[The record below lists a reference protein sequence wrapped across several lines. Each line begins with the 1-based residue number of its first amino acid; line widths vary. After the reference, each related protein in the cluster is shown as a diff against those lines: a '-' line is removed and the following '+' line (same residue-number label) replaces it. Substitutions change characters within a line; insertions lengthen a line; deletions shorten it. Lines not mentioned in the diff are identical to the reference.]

1 MLKKIKDAFRVWL
14 RAFQI
19 WQKLGY
25 LPWTKPKEKAKK
37 KSSEKGKGD
46 FYRGTFDGIPF
57 LNDDAKRTFTHLLL
71 RPGYMIRDY
80 LSGQHERYMAPFT
93 SMIIFFAFFALVS
106 SIVNPEYPRK
116 SAPAKEK
123 VEIQAGDSTVVD
135 STAVGSVA
143 IDSTAVDS
151 TAIDST
157 AVDSEPLNPRARKII
172 LGILRFEEHRH
183 ILSLDR
189 HPEDVD
195 TPWEAS
201 LAALESSLRSRGVYL
216 FLGDFLFMCLAMA
229 MALRK
234 RGLGFSAA
242 AATSAYVLC
251 QFSFFMLFN
260 LLLTWGKSG
269 KIGFFLMAAL
279 LIIDYRQLF
288 GETWKGSI
296 RLAIRTGL
304 MYLVV
309 WALLILL
316 LLPLVYLLVQVI

>member
-1 MLKKIKDAFRVWL
+1 MKIKDAIRVRL
-14 RAFQI
+14 RAFRI
-19 WQKLGY
+19 WQKLGF
-25 LPWTKPKEKAKK
+25 LPWTKPKAKK
-37 KSSEKGKGD
+37 KEEPSGKGKGD
-46 FYRGTFDGIPF
+46 FYRGTFDSIPF

-80 LSGQHERYMAPFT
+80 ISGQHERYMAPFT
-93 SMIIFFAFFALVS
+93 SLIIFFAFFALVS
-106 SIVNPEYPRK
+106 SIVHPEYPRK
-116 SAPAKEK
+116 SVPAKDK
-123 VEIQAGDSTVVD
+123 VEIQAGDSTAVD
-135 STAVGSVA
+135 LAAVDLA
-143 IDSTAVDS
+143 AVDS
-151 TAIDST
+151 TSVDST
-157 AVDSEPLNPRARKII
+157 SLDPRYEKIAR
-172 LGILRFEEHRH
+172 GILRLVEYKH

-216 FLGDFLFMCLAMA
+216 FLGDFLFLCLAMA
-229 MALRK
+229 MALRR

-260 LLLTWGKSG
+260 LLLTWGKSS
-269 KIGFFLMAAL
+269 KIGFFLMAVL

-288 GETWKGSI
+288 GETWKGSF
-296 RLAIRTGL
+296 RLAVRTGF
-304 MYLVV
+304 MYLLV

-316 LLPLVYLLVQVI
+316 FLPVLYLLVRVL

>member
-1 MLKKIKDAFRVWL
+1 MKIKDAIRVRL
-14 RAFQI
+14 RAFRI
-19 WQKLGY
+19 WQKLGF
-25 LPWTKPKEKAKK
+25 LPWAKPKAKK
-37 KSSEKGKGD
+37 KEEPSGKGKGD
-46 FYRGTFDGIPF
+46 FYRGTFDSIPF

-80 LSGQHERYMAPFT
+80 ISGQHERYMAPFT
-93 SMIIFFAFFALVS
+93 SLIIFFAFFALVS
-106 SIVNPEYPRK
+106 SIVHPEYPRK
-116 SAPAKEK
+116 SVPAKDK
-123 VEIQAGDSTVVD
+123 VEIQAGDST
-135 STAVGSVA
+135 AV
-143 IDSTAVDS
+143 DSTAVDS
-151 TAIDST
+151 TSLD
-157 AVDSEPLNPRARKII
+157 PRYEKIAR
-172 LGILRFEEHRH
+172 GILRLVEYKH

-216 FLGDFLFMCLAMA
+216 FLGDFLFLCLAMA
-229 MALRK
+229 MALRR

-260 LLLTWGKSG
+260 LLLTWGKSS
-269 KIGFFLMAAL
+269 KIGFFLMAVL

-288 GETWKGSI
+288 GETWKGSF
-296 RLAIRTGL
+296 RLAVRTGF
-304 MYLVV
+304 MYLLV

-316 LLPLVYLLVQVI
+316 LLPVLYLLVRVL

>member
-1 MLKKIKDAFRVWL
+1 MKMIHALQVRL
-14 RAFQI
+14 RAFRI
-19 WQKLGY
+19 WQKLGF
-25 LPWTKPKEKAKK
+25 LPWTKPKEKAKTE
-37 KSSEKGKGD
+37 SSGKGRGD

-80 LSGQHERYMAPFT
+80 ISGQHERYMAPFT
-93 SMIIFFAFFALVS
+93 SLIIFFAFFALVS

-116 SAPAKEK
+116 SAPAKDK
-123 VEIQAGDSTVVD
+123 VEVQAGDSTSLD
-135 STAVGSVA
+135 
-143 IDSTAVDS
+143 
-151 TAIDST
+151 
-157 AVDSEPLNPRARKII
+157 PRIEKMGR
-172 LGILRFEEHRH
+172 GILQLLKYKH

-216 FLGDFLFMCLAMA
+216 FFGDFLFLCLAMA

-234 RGLGFSAA
+234 RGIGFSAA

-288 GETWKGSI
+288 GETWKGSF
-296 RLAIRTGL
+296 RLAVRTGF

-309 WALLILL
+309 WTLLILL
-316 LLPLVYLLVQVI
+316 LLPVVYLLVQVI

>member
-1 MLKKIKDAFRVWL
+1 MIHALQVRL
-14 RAFQI
+14 RAFRI
-19 WQKLGY
+19 WQKLGF
-25 LPWTKPKEKAKK
+25 LPWTKPKEKAKTE
-37 KSSEKGKGD
+37 SSGKGRGD

-80 LSGQHERYMAPFT
+80 ISGQHERYMAPFT
-93 SMIIFFAFFALVS
+93 SLIIFFAFFALVS

-116 SAPAKEK
+116 SAPAKDK
-123 VEIQAGDSTVVD
+123 VAVQAG
-135 STAVGSVA
+135 
-143 IDSTAVDS
+143 DSTAVDS
-151 TAIDST
+151 TAIGSVAVDSTSIDST
-157 AVDSEPLNPRARKII
+157 AVDSTSLDPRIEKMGR
-172 LGILRFEEHRH
+172 GILQLLKYKH

-216 FLGDFLFMCLAMA
+216 FLGDFLFLCLAMA

-234 RGLGFSAA
+234 RGIGFSAA

-288 GETWKGSI
+288 GETWKGSF
-296 RLAIRTGL
+296 RLAVRTGF

-309 WALLILL
+309 WTLLILL
-316 LLPLVYLLVQVI
+316 LLPVVYLLVQVI

>member
-14 RAFQI
+14 RTFQI

-37 KSSEKGKGD
+37 ESSEKGKGD

-116 SAPAKEK
+116 SAPAKDK
-123 VEIQAGDSTVVD
+123 VEVQAG
-135 STAVGSVA
+135 
-143 IDSTAVDS
+143 DSTAVDS
-151 TAIDST
+151 TAIGSVAVDSTSIDST
-157 AVDSEPLNPRARKII
+157 AVDSTSLDPRIEKMGR
-172 LGILRFEEHRH
+172 GILQLLKKYRH

-216 FLGDFLFMCLAMA
+216 FLGDFLFLWLAMA

-234 RGLGFSAA
+234 RGIGFSAA

-260 LLLTWGKSG
+260 LLLTWGKSS
-269 KIGFFLMAAL
+269 KIGFFLMAVL

-288 GETWKGSI
+288 GETWKGSF
-296 RLAIRTGL
+296 RLAVRTGF
-304 MYLVV
+304 MYLLV

-316 LLPLVYLLVQVI
+316 LLPVLYLLVRVL

>member
-1 MLKKIKDAFRVWL
+1 MKIKDAIRVRL
-14 RAFQI
+14 RAFRI
-19 WQKLGY
+19 WQKLGF
-25 LPWTKPKEKAKK
+25 LPWAKPKAKK
-37 KSSEKGKGD
+37 KEEPSGKGKGD

-80 LSGQHERYMAPFT
+80 ISGQHERYMAPFT
-93 SMIIFFAFFALVS
+93 SLIIFFAFFALVS
-106 SIVNPEYPRK
+106 SIVHPEYPRK
-116 SAPAKEK
+116 SVPAKDK
-123 VEIQAGDSTVVD
+123 VEIQAGDST
-135 STAVGSVA
+135 AV
-143 IDSTAVDS
+143 DSTAVDS
-151 TAIDST
+151 TSLDQRYEKI
-157 AVDSEPLNPRARKII
+157 AR
-172 LGILRFEEHRH
+172 GILRLVEYKH

-216 FLGDFLFMCLAMA
+216 FLGDFLFLCLAMA
-229 MALRK
+229 MALRR

-260 LLLTWGKSG
+260 LLLTWGKSS
-269 KIGFFLMAAL
+269 KIGFFLMAVL

-288 GETWKGSI
+288 GETWKGSF
-296 RLAIRTGL
+296 RLAVRTGF
-304 MYLVV
+304 MYHLV

-316 LLPLVYLLVQVI
+316 FLPVLYLLVRVF

>member
-1 MLKKIKDAFRVWL
+1 MIHALQVRL
-14 RAFQI
+14 RAFRI
-19 WQKLGY
+19 WQKLGF
-25 LPWTKPKEKAKK
+25 LPWTKPKEKAKTE
-37 KSSEKGKGD
+37 SSGKGRGD
-46 FYRGTFDGIPF
+46 FYRGTFDSIPF

-80 LSGQHERYMAPFT
+80 ISGQHERYMAPFT
-93 SMIIFFAFFALVS
+93 SLIIFFAFFALVS

-116 SAPAKEK
+116 SAPAKDK
-123 VEIQAGDSTVVD
+123 VEVQAG
-135 STAVGSVA
+135 
-143 IDSTAVDS
+143 DSTAVDS
-151 TAIDST
+151 TAIGSVAVDST
-157 AVDSEPLNPRARKII
+157 AIDSIDVDSAPLNPGAKKII
-172 LGILRFEEHRH
+172 RGILRLLEHKH

-229 MALRK
+229 LALRK

-288 GETWKGSI
+288 GETWKGSF

-304 MYLVV
+304 MYLLV
-309 WALLILL
+309 WTLLILL
-316 LLPLVYLLVQVI
+316 LLPFVYLLLQVI

>member
-1 MLKKIKDAFRVWL
+1 MIHALQVRL
-14 RAFQI
+14 RAFRI
-19 WQKLGY
+19 WQKLGF
-25 LPWTKPKEKAKK
+25 LPWTKPKEKAKTE
-37 KSSEKGKGD
+37 SSGKGRGD

-80 LSGQHERYMAPFT
+80 ISGQHERYMAPFT
-93 SMIIFFAFFALVS
+93 SLIIFFAFFALVS

-116 SAPAKEK
+116 SAPAKDK
-123 VEIQAGDSTVVD
+123 VEVQAG
-135 STAVGSVA
+135 
-143 IDSTAVDS
+143 DSTAVDS
-151 TAIDST
+151 TAIGSVAVDSTSIDST
-157 AVDSEPLNPRARKII
+157 AVDSTSLDPRIEKMGR
-172 LGILRFEEHRH
+172 GILQLLRYKH

-189 HPEDVD
+189 HPEAVD

-216 FLGDFLFMCLAMA
+216 FLGDFLFLCLAMA

-234 RGLGFSAA
+234 RGIGFSAA

-260 LLLTWGKSG
+260 LVLTWGKSG

-288 GETWKGSI
+288 GETWKGSF
-296 RLAIRTGL
+296 RLAVRTGF

-309 WALLILL
+309 WTLLILL
-316 LLPLVYLLVQVI
+316 LLPVVYLLVQVI

>member
-1 MLKKIKDAFRVWL
+1 MKIKDAIEVRL
-14 RAFQI
+14 RAFRI
-19 WQKLGY
+19 WQKLGF
-25 LPWTKPKEKAKK
+25 LPWAKPKKTAVKEP
-37 KSSEKGKGD
+37 SGKGKGD
-46 FYRGTFDGIPF
+46 FYRGTFDSIPF

-80 LSGQHERYMAPFT
+80 ISGQHERYMAPFT
-93 SMIIFFAFFALVS
+93 SLIIFFAFFALVS
-106 SIVNPEYPRK
+106 SIVHPEYPRK
-116 SAPAKEK
+116 SVPAKDK
-123 VEIQAGDSTVVD
+123 VEIQAGDSA
-135 STAVGSVA
+135 AV
-143 IDSTAVDS
+143 DSTAVDS
-151 TAIDST
+151 TSLD
-157 AVDSEPLNPRARKII
+157 PRYEKIAR
-172 LGILRFEEHRH
+172 GILRLVEYKH

-216 FLGDFLFMCLAMA
+216 FLGDFLFLCLAMA
-229 MALRK
+229 MALRR

-260 LLLTWGKSG
+260 LLLTWGKSS
-269 KIGFFLMAAL
+269 KIGFFLMAVL

-288 GETWKGSI
+288 GETWKGSF
-296 RLAIRTGL
+296 RLAVRTGF
-304 MYLVV
+304 MYLLV

-316 LLPLVYLLVQVI
+316 FLPVLYLLVRVL

>member
-14 RAFQI
+14 KAFQI

-123 VEIQAGDSTVVD
+123 VEIQAGDSTAVD

-316 LLPLVYLLVQVI
+316 LLPLVYLVIQVI